1 MEEEL
6 VVFLMLPTTQ
16 QFFIMNEDQY
26 ISSWIKQRKLK
37 KKELKV
43 KIKIKKKT
51 DKIQKGILR
60 DKYSNF
66 RFFPPFTCEKTLPEA
81 DSKAQSQ

>member
-26 ISSWIKQRKLK
+26 ISSWIKQRKFK

-43 KIKIKKKT
+43 KIKIKKN
-51 DKIQKGILR
+51 R
-60 DKYSNF
+60 
-66 RFFPPFTCEKTLPEA
+66 
-81 DSKAQSQ
+81 

>member
-37 KKELKV
+37 KKRVE
-43 KIKIKKKT
+43 
-51 DKIQKGILR
+51 
-60 DKYSNF
+60 
-66 RFFPPFTCEKTLPEA
+66 
-81 DSKAQSQ
+81 SKNKN